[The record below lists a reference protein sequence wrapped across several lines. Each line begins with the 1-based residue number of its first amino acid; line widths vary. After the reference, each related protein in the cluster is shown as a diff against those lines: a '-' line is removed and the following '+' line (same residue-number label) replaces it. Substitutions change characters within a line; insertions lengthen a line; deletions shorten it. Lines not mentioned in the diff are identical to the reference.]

1 MIAAMQKADNQLSFL
16 SATYNDSTTLLQMKL
31 TPKQPDTRCVIYC
44 QVDDPDAEYT
54 LNTN

>member
-1 MIAAMQKADNQLSFL
+1 MQKADNQLSFL